1 MLTDFSNY
9 DGHHLLENERLC
21 LFSSWWCVARGMS
34 GGEVRKWSEQGSS
47 PIEGRVGVALAL
59 ADKGARCRQ
68 GWIIRE
74 SSGKGREDD
83 RGAVGRW
90 RCSGGAVEVQ

>member
-1 MLTDFSNY
+1 M
-9 DGHHLLENERLC
+9 
-21 LFSSWWCVARGMS
+21 
-34 GGEVRKWSEQGSS
+34 RKWSEQGSS

-74 SSGKGREDD
+74 SSGKGR
-83 RGAVGRW
+83 RGGMIGVQWDG
-90 RCSGGAVEVQ
+90 GGAVEVQ